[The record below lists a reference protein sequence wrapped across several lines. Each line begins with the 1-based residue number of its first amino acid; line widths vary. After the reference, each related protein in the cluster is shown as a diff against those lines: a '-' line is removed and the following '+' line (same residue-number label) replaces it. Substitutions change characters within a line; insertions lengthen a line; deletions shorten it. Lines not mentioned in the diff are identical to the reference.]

1 MAEETAT
8 RRSHTRL
15 WIEAGIGVVLLAAAI
30 ALAWYLQS
38 PRFEDFV
45 RRKLVATLEDATG
58 GRVELQSFHWNLRK
72 LEFEADNLTVRGRE
86 GPDQLP
92 YGHADRAHVRLHI
105 VSFLETRIHL
115 EYLGLE
121 HPVFHL
127 IVYPDGSTN
136 APEPKLKQNTTK
148 PVQRL
153 FDLAV
158 GRADLRNGMLL
169 LNDREIPLD
178 FSADEVDASMTYD
191 RVDHRYDGT
200 LRVGKMDAQ
209 YQDLRDIPAGAEME
223 FSLWRNAAQIKSL
236 KLISQK
242 SLIEAQGKL
251 TNFDDPNVEFT
262 YNTVI
267 DIGQLGAITRTY
279 ELRAGTLTASG
290 SGNYSEK
297 GRTLRGKAAIRGFD
311 YLQQSVTLNNANASA
326 DFSLDNDRLVLTRI
340 AGRALGGDVTGEA
353 SIDNLLSSSSASTAQ
368 PPVNSAARPRKEPAS
383 KSGTP
388 EATTA
393 TPTKISGP
401 GPQHGTAH
409 LRLSGVS
416 LAELMRSVST
426 KSLPLASLKPA
437 GTVGGTIELT
447 WIRSLA
453 SAQGELAL
461 DVVPPAHPAD
471 GELPVT
477 ATLRSRYKV
486 QPQVMDISVLNL
498 TTPHTRLNASGTLGA
513 TSEDLKI
520 DFTATSLTE
529 LEPFVTALGYAPSPI
544 QLAGE
549 ANFKGTVSGRLPD
562 SQVAGH
568 VQASDFT
575 YIYNALPKPPEP
587 HPLSKKEMLAH
598 AATTPQPEPS
608 SPRVQ
613 VKRIHIDE
621 FSADVKYS
629 QSQVAIHHAIIQEGS
644 ARLNVDWTAAL
655 QKGSFTDD
663 SPFQLQ
669 AAVHDAGLS
678 DLQRATGFDYPVTG
692 TLNATLEASGTEGN
706 PHGQGQFTLTRAEA
720 YGRPI
725 KSLGA
730 DVAFA
735 NHEAQLNHIRLQAA
749 GGVVAGTAAYNFV
762 SKAVSFDLNG
772 VSLNLAEIPELQSAR
787 LQTAGVAR
795 FEAKGSGTI
804 DQPAINGHLQVN
816 NLVLNG
822 ETVGSLTADAVTHGR
837 QLQLT
842 ARSNFAKASFSL
854 DGNVELRGDM
864 PGNMTMQF
872 SNLDIDPFLRAEVKG
887 RITGHSSMAGQAT
900 LAGPLKQPR
909 LLNGDFKIDEFKVE
923 VEKVPIASD
932 GPIEL
937 RLANQV
943 VSVQRCALVSEG
955 SRLVVSGSMSLQDNR
970 RLDLRA
976 DGNINLTLVHTLN
989 PEITSYG
996 AVTLGITV
1004 AGDTEK
1010 PLINGRIEIVHA
1022 GLSMIDLPAGL
1033 GDINGSFVFNQDRL
1047 EVEHLTAHMGGGLV
1061 TFAGFVTYGRTV
1073 GFDLTATG
1081 NEIRFRYAGISVT
1094 SDQSLHLAGTWQ
1106 NATLSG
1112 DVTVTR
1118 FAQIPST
1125 DLKLALAQA
1134 GPSAIPNPKSPLN
1147 NLHLDVRIL
1156 SAPELTVQTTLA
1168 KLSGGVDLRLR
1179 GTASR
1184 PVLLGRINVAE
1195 GDINIAG
1202 TKYHLERGDVTF
1214 TDPVRID
1221 PVLDIEATTR
1231 VRDYDITVGLH
1242 GTLERLTTTY
1252 RSDPP
1257 LTTED
1262 IVALLAFGRTQYDT
1276 SEAATPQ
1283 FGFAESASN
1292 AVLGQAINQTVTNR
1306 MQKLFGI
1313 SSIRINPSV
1322 GGPDNNPNA
1331 RLTVEQQVSNNV
1343 TLTYITNLTRS
1354 AQQVIQFEY
1363 NINSEYTLQ
1372 GIRDENGVVSFDLLI
1387 RKRKR

>member
-1 MAEETAT
+1 M
-8 RRSHTRL
+8 
-15 WIEAGIGVVLLAAAI
+15 
-30 ALAWYLQS
+30 
-38 PRFEDFV
+38 
-45 RRKLVATLEDATG
+45 
-58 GRVELQSFHWNLRK
+58 
-72 LEFEADNLTVRGRE
+72 
-86 GPDQLP
+86 
-92 YGHADRAHVRLHI
+92 
-105 VSFLETRIHL
+105 
-115 EYLGLE
+115 
-121 HPVFHL
+121 
-127 IVYPDGSTN
+127 
-136 APEPKLKQNTTK
+136 
-148 PVQRL
+148 
-153 FDLAV
+153 
-158 GRADLRNGMLL
+158 
-169 LNDREIPLD
+169 
-178 FSADEVDASMTYD
+178 
-191 RVDHRYDGT
+191 
-200 LRVGKMDAQ
+200 
-209 YQDLRDIPAGAEME
+209 
-223 FSLWRNAAQIKSL
+223 
-236 KLISQK
+236 
-242 SLIEAQGKL
+242 
-251 TNFDDPNVEFT
+251 
-262 YNTVI
+262 
-267 DIGQLGAITRTY
+267 
-279 ELRAGTLTASG
+279 
-290 SGNYSEK
+290 
-297 GRTLRGKAAIRGFD
+297 
-311 YLQQSVTLNNANASA
+311 
-326 DFSLDNDRLVLTRI
+326 
-340 AGRALGGDVTGEA
+340 
-353 SIDNLLSSSSASTAQ
+353 
-368 PPVNSAARPRKEPAS
+368 
-383 KSGTP
+383 
-388 EATTA
+388 
-393 TPTKISGP
+393 
-401 GPQHGTAH
+401 
-409 LRLSGVS
+409 
-416 LAELMRSVST
+416 
-426 KSLPLASLKPA
+426 
-437 GTVGGTIELT
+437 
-447 WIRSLA
+447 
-453 SAQGELAL
+453 
-461 DVVPPAHPAD
+461 
-471 GELPVT
+471 T
-477 ATLRSRYKV
+477 ATLRSHYKL
-486 QPQVMDISVLNL
+486 QPQIMDISALNL
-498 TTPHTRLNASGTLGA
+498 VTPHTRLNASGTLGA
-513 TSEDLKI
+513 IAEDLKV

-544 QLAGE
+544 ELAGE

-562 SQVAGH
+562 SKIAGH
-568 VQASDFT
+568 VQASNFT

-608 SPRVQ
+608 RPPVQ
-613 VKRIHIDE
+613 VKRIHIDT
-621 FSADVKYS
+621 FSGDVEYS
-629 QSQVAIHHAIIQEGS
+629 QTQVAIHHAIVQEGS
-644 ARLNVDWTAAL
+644 ARLNMDWTAAL

-669 AAVHDAGLS
+669 AAIHNADLS

-706 PHGQGQFTLTRAEA
+706 PHGQGQFTLTGAEA

-730 DVAFA
+730 DVTFA
-735 NHEAQLNHIRLQAA
+735 NHEARLNHIRLQAA
-749 GGVVAGTAAYNFV
+749 GGVIAGTAAYNFGN
-762 SKAVSFDLNG
+762 KGMSFDLNG
-772 VSLNLAEIPELQSAR
+772 VSLDLAEILELQSAR

-804 DQPAINGHLQVN
+804 DEPVINGHLQVN

-822 ETVGSLTADAVTHGR
+822 ETVGGFTADAVTHGR

-842 ARSNFAKASFSL
+842 ARSNFSKASLSL

-864 PGNMTMQF
+864 PGNVTLQF

-900 LAGPLKQPR
+900 LSGPLKQPR

-937 RLANQV
+937 RLANEV
-943 VSVQRCALVSEG
+943 VSVQRCALVSED
-955 SRLVVSGSMSLQDNR
+955 SRIVMSGSMSLQDNR

-976 DGNINLTLVHTLN
+976 DGNLNLTLVHTLD
-989 PEITSYG
+989 PDVTSYG
-996 AVTLGITV
+996 AVTLGVTV
-1004 AGDTEK
+1004 TGDMEK

-1094 SDQSLHLAGTWQ
+1094 SDQSLHLVGTLQ

-1125 DLKLALAQA
+1125 DLKLALAQS

-1156 SAPELTVQTTLA
+1156 SAPELTVQTSLA

-1179 GTASR
+1179 GTAAR

-1195 GDINIAG
+1195 GDIKIAG

-1221 PVLDIEATTR
+1221 PVLDLEATTR

-1363 NINSEYTLQ
+1363 NISSEYTFQ
-1372 GIRDENGVVSFDLLI
+1372 AIRDENGVVSFDLLI